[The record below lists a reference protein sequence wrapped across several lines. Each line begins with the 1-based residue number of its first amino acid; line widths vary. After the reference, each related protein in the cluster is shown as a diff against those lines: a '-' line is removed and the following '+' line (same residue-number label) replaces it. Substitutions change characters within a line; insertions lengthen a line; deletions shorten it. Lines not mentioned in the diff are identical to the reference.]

1 MDTHPKKKFDY
12 QTSVLNTRNI
22 DSFSISQKGVTRSE
36 NQDRF
41 LVKVLQKDSVLAAV
55 ADGMGGEAGGD
66 VAAQMAISNFEEFQ
80 TIQPGKEL
88 IFLEKLFKKTDEKIL
103 QVSIEN
109 PVFENMGTTLIAV
122 FIKNQKAYWVHAG
135 DSRLFLLRK
144 NKLIQITQDQTFA
157 KFLFD
162 EGEITEEELST
173 HYSRHVLDQIIGH
186 GECEPESGSI
196 SLKSKDMLLLSTDGL
211 HKTLN
216 NQEIEIILSSDTTK
230 RIKAEKLIQKT
241 LGAKGNDDITILI
254 LDIL

>member
-1 MDTHPKKKFDY
+1 MDTYPKKKFDY
-12 QTSVLNTRNI
+12 QTFILNTRNI

-41 LVKVLQKDSVLAAV
+41 LVKALQEDSFIAAV

-66 VAAQMAISNFEEFQ
+66 VAAQMAISTFEEFQ

-88 IFLEKLFKKTDEKIL
+88 VCLQKMFKRSDEKIL
-103 QVSIEN
+103 QASIEN
-109 PVFENMGTTLIAV
+109 PIFENMGTTLIAV
-122 FIKNQKAYWVHAG
+122 YITNQKACWVHAG

-144 NKLIQITQDQTFA
+144 NKLLQITQDQTFA

-162 EGEITEEELST
+162 EGEITKEELAT

-186 GECEPESGSI
+186 GECEPESGLI

-211 HKTLN
+211 HKTLDHK
-216 NQEIEIILSSDTTK
+216 EIEAILNSDTTK
-230 RIKAEKLIQKT
+230 RIKAEKLVQKIIE
-241 LGAKGNDDITILI
+241 AKGNDDITVLI
-254 LDIL
+254 LDVL